1 MSDILDGMQGAL
13 GVLMASFSILTRFGS
28 SETLLYDQRGLSLI
42 SGIHIVPPRNE
53 HPREALLGIYLER
66 GSVHVGIQ
74 KCTREY
80 TMVYTRV
87 HFSLLG
93 SR

>member
-28 SETLLYDQRGLSLI
+28 SETLLYVQRGLSLI
-42 SGIHIVPPRNE
+42 SGIHIIPPRNE

-66 GSVHVGIQ
+66 GSVHVGTLLY
-74 KCTREY
+74 TREY

-87 HFSLLG
+87 YFS
-93 SR
+93 S